1 MQSSRAIHEHGGDVL
16 KLIGDGTLVI
26 FTAKDHTHACGAA
39 VCAYDDAHGRHTA
52 LRRGH
57 LAWLQAAA
65 KTSAAERERCAV
77 IVERWNAA
85 GHRPSAPR

>member
-1 MQSSRAIHEHGGDVL
+1 MMTTSA
-16 KLIGDGTLVI
+16 
-26 FTAKDHTHACGAA
+26 AKPHW
-39 VCAYDDAHGRHTA
+39 
-52 LRRGH
+52 RRGH

-85 GHRPSAPR
+85 